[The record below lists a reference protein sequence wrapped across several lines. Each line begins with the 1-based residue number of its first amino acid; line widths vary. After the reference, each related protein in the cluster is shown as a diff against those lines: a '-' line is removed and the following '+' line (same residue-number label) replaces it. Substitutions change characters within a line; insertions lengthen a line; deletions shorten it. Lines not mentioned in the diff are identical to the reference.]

1 MYKIKL
7 SILLSSLFLLMFSCA
22 APNSTN
28 EKKHY
33 YTYGVDY
40 ISGGEYAFILRNILS
55 QKLLTNN
62 ILSKESSYRL
72 RVSLGVSEQYLSTA
86 INKITTRVIQVATVN
101 LEMFD
106 VNRKCA
112 IMKTSYK
119 EGQTYKTVA
128 SEASLSSNAA
138 NNDIFMI
145 NIGNIS
151 ELIID
156 DLMSLSNRECLVTKK
171 YYRSNRQNFD
181 RK

>member
-1 MYKIKL
+1 
-7 SILLSSLFLLMFSCA
+7 MFSCTT
-22 APNSTN
+22 PDSTN

-55 QKLLTNN
+55 QRLLTNDM
-62 ILSKESSYRL
+62 LSEESSYRL

-106 VNRKCA
+106 INRKCA
-112 IMKTSYK
+112 VMKTNYK

-128 SEASLSSNAA
+128 SEASLSSTSA

-156 DLMSLSNRECLVTKK
+156 DLMTLRNRECLVTKK
-171 YYRSNRQNFD
+171 YYRSNRKNFD